1 MIEKI
6 QLLLNHTGP
15 GSDTHP
21 FHSHSVGENPAPKCE
36 GTESHPRPGWPLR
49 LSVAEGGV
57 QIRGQLAFSAPCHS
71 RLNAESQRWTCSSR
85 GLYMVVLRPELGSVC
100 LINSS
105 FHCATLPLPGGVA
118 SPPWLRGKGW
128 DLTLKLWLHQP
139 DALSRLQGLCG
150 CWHRLPL
157 QSVGQNGGNSDYEPC
172 LRSQRARC

>member
-1 MIEKI
+1 MQGALKNAIPG
-6 QLLLNHTGP
+6 LGGP
-15 GSDTHP
+15 SG
-21 FHSHSVGENPAPKCE
+21 
-36 GTESHPRPGWPLR
+36 
-49 LSVAEGGV
+49 SVAEGGV

-71 RLNAESQRWTCSSR
+71 RLKMLNLREMDLLKQR

-105 FHCATLPLPGGVA
+105 FHCATLPLPGA
-118 SPPWLRGKGW
+118 SHLLLAEEKGW

-139 DALSRLQGLCG
+139 YALSRLQGLRG